1 MFEYAE
7 RQCTA
12 DKHENGTVIPGCPS
26 ETSGFAAPRRS
37 QDGGGQDTRLHFVFY
52 PYFCGVSGGGMG
64 KLMGALSY
72 SW

>member
-1 MFEYAE
+1 MRMVLSSPGAPQ
-7 RQCTA
+7 RQA
-12 DKHENGTVIPGCPS
+12 VSQLHEDLKT
-26 ETSGFAAPRRS
+26 
-37 QDGGGQDTRLHFVFY
+37 GGQDTRLHFVFY